1 MTAQAFHIGV
11 LGGGSWGLTIA
22 KLLAEKGH
30 QIIVWEYNTAFVN
43 QLQLTGTNDLLLP
56 GVQLPQSIVYTNAW
70 DDIIRFRPDIL
81 VLATPTQF
89 VAGML
94 SALNHALDAVASG
107 GWSLDSLLAIVNL
120 AKGIEEGSLRTISQI
135 IHEALPGF
143 ARDKILT
150 LSGPSHAEEV
160 TRKIPTTV
168 VIAGGEE
175 ALLHKL
181 QEVFSNEYFRVYS
194 STDQIGVEI
203 GGAVKN
209 IISIAAGILDG
220 LGYGDN
226 TKGALLTRGIVEI
239 QRLGI
244 AMGAK
249 AETFLGLSGMGDLIT
264 TAISQ
269 HSRNRYVGFEIGKGK
284 SLETIVSGMSM
295 VAEGV
300 ATTASVY
307 SLAQSLSVEMP
318 IVNEVYEV
326 LYNNKS
332 PQLAIYE
339 LMTRDL
345 KKE

>member
-1 MTAQAFHIGV
+1 MTSQPYHIGV

-30 QIIVWEYNTAFVN
+30 QIIVWEYNTEFVN
-43 QLQLTGTNDLLLP
+43 QLQLSGKNDLFLP
-56 GVQLPQSIVYTNAW
+56 GIQLPDSIVYTNSW
-70 DDIIRFRPDIL
+70 EEIIRFCPDIL

-89 VAGML
+89 VAGTL
-94 SALNHALDAVASG
+94 SALNLTLDKLKPE

-120 AKGIEEGSLRTISQI
+120 AKGIEEGSMRRVSQI
-135 IHEALPGF
+135 VHEALPSI
-143 ARDKILT
+143 ATEKIMT

-160 TRKIPTTV
+160 ARRIPTTV
-168 VIAGGEE
+168 VIAGRDED
-175 ALLHKL
+175 LLHQM

-269 HSRNRYVGFEIGKGK
+269 HSRNRFVGFEIGKGK
-284 SLETIVSGMSM
+284 SLKTIVSGMSM

-300 ATTASVY
+300 ATTASVHA
-307 SLAQSLSVEMP
+307 LAGSLSVEMP

-326 LYNNKS
+326 LYNDKS